1 MTVPH
6 PAQAPLPEAAWG
18 PLLASYV
25 VLVGLPSGVTLTTW
39 WLGRQRLS
47 EAATID
53 RYGAWGAMGALAL
66 ISVLLVFDLGRPER
80 FYLMI
85 TRFDNLGSPI
95 AVGAKLIAAKMFLLA
110 VLIYGFER
118 GRRSANAAEPMVA
131 GRKTGSVLAWIVV
144 FISFALAVYP
154 ASLLSRSWASP
165 LAGSSGSALIFLIT
179 ALLMGTAAVLLTVS
193 VLGAGPGTREL
204 LRAGR
209 RALLLL
215 LGCFAVTLLFEMLS
229 LAGRAPDRLLA
240 GEVLTGGSAAM
251 FWGVVVAGGIAVPA
265 VGLLFFRTHR
275 EAVFVSAAAVL
286 AGAAATRYLLFAV
299 GQ

>member
-47 EAATID
+47 EAAAID

-66 ISVLLVFDLGRPER
+66 ISVLLIFDLGRPER
-80 FYLMI
+80 FYSMI
-85 TRFDNLGSPI
+85 TRFDNLGSPL

-118 GRRSANAAEPMVA
+118 GRRSANAAEPMAA
-131 GRKTGSVLAWIVV
+131 GRKTGSVLAWVVV

-165 LAGSSGSALIFLIT
+165 LADSSGSALIFLIT
-179 ALLMGTAAVLLTVS
+179 ALLMGAAAVLLTVS
-193 VLGAGPGTREL
+193 VLGTVPGTREL
-204 LRAGR
+204 LHAGR

-275 EAVFVSAAAVL
+275 KAVFVSAVAVL